1 MESGSPNQVVMSLR
15 EEEASKLG
23 LQASPSCLSV
33 SACSGMV
40 VIVVFIPHRGKA
52 SHDATVSV
60 VMTLLARWRFT
71 DCPA

>member
-23 LQASPSCLSV
+23 LQVSPSCPSV

-40 VIVVFIPHRGKA
+40 VVVVFIPHHGKA
-52 SHDATVSV
+52 WHDATVSV
-60 VMTLLARWRFT
+60 VMTMLARWWFT